1 MVKYN
6 YGANHSELRNIAKE
20 MNEDFLQ
27 FCLFSETRFYQ
38 YAHRTYNHFSNMF
51 HILFEKL
58 LCDAS
63 KDTRKDE
70 RDANENIQNLLVQ
83 AELVINLLFMQD
95 FSYLVT
101 LCSKELQRFDV
112 LPHYA
117 MNVCKKLK
125 QQLQHGMEWNLFKKG
140 RLHLQFFLKREII
153 LNNILFG
160 EISIKT
166 SLKLLMFKHI
176 KM

>member
-1 MVKYN
+1 MKWLIELDNVLQHIMVKCN

-58 LCDAS
+58 LCDIS

-70 RDANENIQNLLVQ
+70 RDSNENIRNLLVK

-101 LCSKELQRFDV
+101 LCSKELQ
-112 LPHYA
+112 
-117 MNVCKKLK
+117 
-125 QQLQHGMEWNLFKKG
+125 
-140 RLHLQFFLKREII
+140 
-153 LNNILFG
+153 
-160 EISIKT
+160 
-166 SLKLLMFKHI
+166 
-176 KM
+176 